1 MKSYALLAAA
11 SMFACIDVKGTDSA
25 TTTDTSTTDTTDTT
39 DTTPPATGF
48 STSWGDSAVSLTITD
63 GDANASYYWGV
74 TENVGCTDCW
84 TAEDCFMG
92 YDLGNGTNLS
102 YCHPVSTTGGSLSY
116 GASYD
121 GVVEGSTTLFPDA
134 SFSTGVTYIVD
145 DRSSAE
151 GPCWTW
157 GGDTSYYNGYEKTCT
172 AM

>member
-1 MKSYALLAAA
+1 MKFYALLAAA

-25 TTTDTSTTDTTDTT
+25 TTDTSVNTDTSDTTEPPPETT
-39 DTTPPATGF
+39 LSVT
-48 STSWGDSAVSLTITD
+48 WNDSSVGLTITD
-63 GDANASYYWGV
+63 GDANASYYWGI
-74 TENVGCTDCW
+74 TENVAGCSNCW

-92 YDLGNGTNLS
+92 FDLNNGTNLL
-102 YCHPVSTTGGSLSY
+102 YCHPVSATGGSLAY
-116 GASYD
+116 GASFD

-134 SFSTGVTYIVD
+134 DFSDRVTYIVD

-157 GGDTSYYNGYEKTCT
+157 GLDTSYYDGYEKTCT